1 VDLQDTIPAVESLA
15 ALAGQAVPATVGPNL
30 QPLKSLVVYGSAD
43 SGTTT
48 AVIFLQTK

>member
-15 ALAGQAVPATVGPNL
+15 ALAGKAVPATVGPNL
-30 QPLKSLVVYGSAD
+30 QPLKSLVVYGSSD